1 MLNMGWLF
9 AMNMDEGFQLIWKWQ
24 SNSISSRQLK
34 DIEILKRDCK
44 HSLEVK
50 TDVVVSNGRRTDVVH
65 DILKQSEICLYKQR
79 ERVNDILESSTL
91 YLG

>member
-1 MLNMGWLF
+1 MF
-9 AMNMDEGFQLIWKWQ
+9 AMNMDEEFELIWKLQ
-24 SNSISSRQLK
+24 SNSINSPQLK
-34 DIEILKRDCK
+34 DIEILKRDYK
-44 HSLEVK
+44 HSL
-50 TDVVVSNGRRTDVVH
+50 VVSNGRRTDVVH